1 MTQARAIGID
11 LGTTYSCIAWLNEH
25 GQPVTLPN
33 QEGELST
40 PSVVFFDEQGQT
52 IVGTEALRN
61 AIASPQRVVQH
72 AKRHMGDGAKFWK
85 INDYRYSAEQISSL
99 VLKKLLDAAR
109 EQIGEI
115 RQAVITVPAQFN
127 DAQREATLQAGR
139 LAGLERIEMINEPV
153 AAALCHVLGNDGLV
167 FTTLA
172 ETQQILVFDLG
183 GGTLDLAVVRYSP
196 DEVSVVA
203 SDGDLELGGLDW
215 TRVLTDMAAEHFI
228 EAFEAD
234 PREHPESLQHL
245 SLEAEQAKRSLS
257 VRNRAAVTVRHQNR
271 LRTWQI
277 ERAEFEERS
286 RKLLDRCQQ
295 VVQRIL
301 KENRLGWARIDT
313 VLTTGGASRMPM
325 VRALLAQLSGRTL
338 NTTLS
343 PDQSIAHGAALY
355 AGMLQ
360 DDPRATRRKYAGGQS
375 ERSQPVL
382 KNVSGRALGILVRQE
397 ETGQR
402 VPHYL
407 IPANSPLP
415 ASATSVYGTVVQ
427 NQRKVHVWIVESGAG
442 SDRAPTVLGDC
453 RISGLPAD
461 LPEGTEIEVTLSYDH
476 QARVHVTA
484 REPVSGAEAEIEI
497 LRSENLREAAGAMRP
512 AAAAPASAAPSA
524 ASVKPPSGGLAKA
537 GTGAGDQGL
546 QAKPVQA
553 GTKRV
558 EPDEDLLDVFQD
570 LLKSMEGRDTGVSEQ
585 PILLCEKCQGELGR
599 GGRCTK
605 CGAGPVAGTSGRSGK
620 VAADARVG
628 GAVRGQSGKRPVKR
642 PVDPSE
648 QEFWDLLEGEK

>member
-99 VLKKLLDAAR
+99 VLKKLLDAAQ

-139 LAGLERIEMINEPV
+139 LAGLDRIEMINEPV

-215 TRVLTDMAAEHFI
+215 TRVLTDLAAEHFI

-234 PREHPESLQHL
+234 PRASGKSAVSVSGGRAGQAQSVGAESSGGH
-245 SLEAEQAKRSLS
+245 
-257 VRNRAAVTVRHQNR
+257 
-271 LRTWQI
+271 
-277 ERAEFEERS
+277 
-286 RKLLDRCQQ
+286 
-295 VVQRIL
+295 
-301 KENRLGWARIDT
+301 
-313 VLTTGGASRMPM
+313 GASSES
-325 VRALLAQLSGRTL
+325 AQ
-338 NTTLS
+338 
-343 PDQSIAHGAALY
+343 D
-355 AGMLQ
+355 
-360 DDPRATRRKYAGGQS
+360 
-375 ERSQPVL
+375 V
-382 KNVSGRALGILVRQE
+382 
-397 ETGQR
+397 
-402 VPHYL
+402 
-407 IPANSPLP
+407 
-415 ASATSVYGTVVQ
+415 
-427 NQRKVHVWIVESGAG
+427 
-442 SDRAPTVLGDC
+442 
-453 RISGLPAD
+453 AD
-461 LPEGTEIEVTLSYDH
+461 
-476 QARVHVTA
+476 
-484 REPVSGAEAEIEI
+484 
-497 LRSENLREAAGAMRP
+497 
-512 AAAAPASAAPSA
+512 
-524 ASVKPPSGGLAKA
+524 
-537 GTGAGDQGL
+537 
-546 QAKPVQA
+546 
-553 GTKRV
+553 
-558 EPDEDLLDVFQD
+558 
-570 LLKSMEGRDTGVSEQ
+570 
-585 PILLCEKCQGELGR
+585 
-599 GGRCTK
+599 
-605 CGAGPVAGTSGRSGK
+605 
-620 VAADARVG
+620 
-628 GAVRGQSGKRPVKR
+628 
-642 PVDPSE
+642 
-648 QEFWDLLEGEK
+648 

>member
-72 AKRHMGDGAKFWK
+72 AKRHMGDGSKFWK

-228 EAFEAD
+228 ESFEAD

-484 REPVSGAEAEIEI
+484 REPISGAEAEIEI

-512 AAAAPASAAPSA
+512 AAAAPASAAASA

-605 CGAGPVAGTSGRSGK
+605 CGAGPVVGKSGRSGK
-620 VAADARVG
+620 VAADARAG